1 MELVLVAAM
10 ATACVLTAVET
21 LVRPLGKWRGLLG
34 ITAAFSA
41 CLVLDMSW
49 AQLPVYGL
57 AATFGGLSLSV
68 LVEQGLTPPANLP
81 PRIPPR

>member
-1 MELVLVAAM
+1 MELVLIAAM

-34 ITAAFSA
+34 ITAAFGA
-41 CLVLDMSW
+41 CLTLDVS
-49 AQLPVYGL
+49 LPYLAVYGL

-68 LVEQGLTPPANLP
+68 LVEQGLTPTSNLP